1 MNLREEEREIER
13 GDEEVILWDELHNR
27 RDNVLVELEYIVEN
41 TDAPIKALLKV
52 LYEIQKAVDE
62 DIDFLEQELFQSEAD
77 L

>member
-13 GDEEVILWDELHNR
+13 GDEEVIRWDELHNR